1 AAIAAGDLP
10 AGVDAAILARYII
23 TVIWGLSVQAA
34 GGATR
39 AQLEEVA
46 ELAMRSWPAESGSGW

>member
-1 AAIAAGDLP
+1 M
-10 AGVDAAILARYII
+10 

-34 GGATR
+34 SGATR

-46 ELAMRSWPAESGSGW
+46 AVAMRCWPA